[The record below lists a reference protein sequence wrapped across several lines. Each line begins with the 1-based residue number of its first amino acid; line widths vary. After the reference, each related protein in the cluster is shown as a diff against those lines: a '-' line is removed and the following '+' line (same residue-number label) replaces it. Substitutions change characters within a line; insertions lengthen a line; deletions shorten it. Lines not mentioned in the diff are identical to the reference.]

1 MNSNEDILG
10 KAMMEI
16 NNLSQPDNQIESEF
30 FSLLQNGNSDSFS
43 CFEEMFNMSGNQP
56 EPSDSV
62 ESLSSS
68 PACFETNSGNQTD
81 QSDDLSGK
89 FQVLPDTSGFNKDS
103 FLFEST
109 SQEMKQEIY
118 EPIPKKA
125 CISEGLNNVRFIY
138 FNVCKIFM
146 INVTFSTII
155 ISKCLL

>member
-1 MNSNEDILG
+1 
-10 KAMMEI
+10 
-16 NNLSQPDNQIESEF
+16 
-30 FSLLQNGNSDSFS
+30 
-43 CFEEMFNMSGNQP
+43 MSGNQP

-103 FLFEST
+103 FLLESI

-125 CISEGLNNVRFIY
+125 CISEGLNNE
-138 FNVCKIFM
+138 NKISNNFFVQQ
-146 INVTFSTII
+146 NETTSTTTKVI
-155 ISKCLL
+155 KG